1 MDKQTIITG
10 VLVDE
15 HTTISFVDICQNY
28 DISEDMLLE
37 MIEHGLVQQP
47 SATLKVIQV
56 DRDTLSRIQ
65 SARRLQDD
73 LGVNV
78 PGAVLALELLDQLEQ
93 IRHELQILKRHVH
106 E

>member
-1 MDKQTIITG
+1 MDKQMIITG

-15 HTTISFVDICQNY
+15 DSTVSFVEICEHY
-28 DISEDMLLE
+28 DMTEDMLLD
-37 MIEHGLVQQP
+37 MIEHGLVQQA
-47 SATLKVIQV
+47 SATPKMIQIHK
-56 DRDTLSRIQ
+56 DTLRRIQ
-65 SARRLQDD
+65 SARRLQSD

-93 IRHELQILKRHVH
+93 IRQELEILKRHVH